1 MAISFK
7 DWVYA
12 EEEGLLESQE
22 GTVGGTTY
30 SLDGTLCCYNFTK
43 SHYRA
48 VRALTDDASNQ
59 YEDIQDGF
67 VDQLVAMENVRIDD
81 SDCWDGY
88 GWLGCKVWDGQ
99 TGEFIGTI
107 GTRCALTAGFGT
119 EHVGTGRCK
128 LHGGAKIGNRVL
140 GNIKH
145 GLTSKY
151 LRKVVEDKV
160 STYMADP
167 APLDLSREIA
177 MSRALFEMLVDFIL
191 DQGDIEQFMD
201 KVPGLLSLIDNTGR
215 LVDRAAMIEK
225 RYAMTAA
232 QVLYV
237 QSVFVDILNRYILD
251 PGTREMIASELARRL
266 GTSGHDVNLALHP
279 ALDVGGNGR

>member
-1 MAISFK
+1 MTLPFQ
-7 DWVYA
+7 DWVVL
-12 EEEGLLESQE
+12 EEEDRVEVKA
-22 GTVGGTTY
+22 GTVGGDTY
-30 SLDGTLCCYNFTK
+30 TVDGQLMCYNFTK

-48 VRALTDDASNQ
+48 VRALTDDETNQ
-59 YEDIQDGF
+59 YDEIQDGF
-67 VDQLVAMENVRIDD
+67 VDQLISLGAVRIDD
-81 SDCWDGY
+81 SECWEEY

-99 TGEFIGTI
+99 TDEFIGTI
-107 GTRCALTAGFGT
+107 GTRCTMMAGFGT

-128 LHGGAKIGNRVL
+128 LHGGASIGNRVL

-160 STYMADP
+160 STYLSDP
-167 APLDLSREIA
+167 APLDLSKEIA
-177 MSRALFEMLVDFIL
+177 LSRALFEMLVDWVL
-191 DQGDIEQFMD
+191 DQGDIELFIERI
-201 KVPGLLSLIDNTGR
+201 PGLLSLIDNTGR

-237 QSVFVDILNRYILD
+237 QSVFVDILNNYILD
-251 PGTREMIASELARRL
+251 PTTREQIAAELAKRL
-266 GTSGHDVNLALHP
+266 GTSGADVNLALHP
-279 ALDVGGNGR
+279 ALSRGNGSH